1 MEFIL
6 TEEQKEMICE
16 VFGKNMSDCED
27 YEIGEMLDKIIDD
40 AYENRK

>member
-16 VFGKNMSDCED
+16 VFGKNMRDCED
-27 YEIGEMLDKIIDD
+27 YEIGEMLDRIIDD
-40 AYENRK
+40 AYKNRK